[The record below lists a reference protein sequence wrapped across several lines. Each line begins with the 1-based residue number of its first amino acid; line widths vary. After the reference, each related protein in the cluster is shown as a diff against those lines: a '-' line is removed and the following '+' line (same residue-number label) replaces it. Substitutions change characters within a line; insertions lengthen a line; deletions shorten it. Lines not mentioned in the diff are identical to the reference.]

1 MGYCIRS
8 SVSQRRSER
17 RIFHRSMPASSSCRR
32 SCIRRFGGSHFR
44 QISLLAGVGGGQ
56 HSRKIILNSDDGR
69 AVVQMI
75 CARIPVEDNAFGRL
89 SVGLNRVCWTRR
101 SDCRLMDGD
110 ARLFDPHSSSIR
122 GPGSIVLPW
131 RVYVYTP
138 IYARARASCGSLSFG
153 CIK

>member
-1 MGYCIRS
+1 MRYCAILA
-8 SVSQRRSER
+8 EPAEI
-17 RIFHRSMPASSSCRR
+17 RIFHPRDCGPPRVASVAVG
-32 SCIRRFGGSHFR
+32 IRRFGGSRFR
-44 QISLLAGVGGGQ
+44 QIPLLAGEPDNIRGRLSQ
-56 HSRKIILNSDDGR
+56 LGR

-122 GPGSIVLPW
+122 GPGSIVLSSCTCTCT
-131 RVYVYTP
+131 YTC
-138 IYARARASCGSLSFG
+138 ARARARARLVLLFHSAV
-153 CIK
+153 